1 MKKILSASNKH
12 DGLFKSLRTFACA
25 TENILPLHRNKPE
38 LKRICRSDEIR
49 WLLNTNETCLCS
61 VLYARWGMFL
71 MSFGFSHLS
80 SSYTQPHHTVHH
92 IPPLRMG
99 GCLSP
104 HEIANFLASGKNYFY
119 TISYLLMNQAHI
131 SKGVRVESFTAS
143 LQGVLDICRTNLP
156 PPASKSLHI

>member
-1 MKKILSASNKH
+1 MKKILFASNKH

-71 MSFGFSHLS
+71 MCVGFSHLPS
-80 SSYTQPHHTVHH
+80 
-92 IPPLRMG
+92 
-99 GCLSP
+99 
-104 HEIANFLASGKNYFY
+104 
-119 TISYLLMNQAHI
+119 
-131 SKGVRVESFTAS
+131 
-143 LQGVLDICRTNLP
+143 CRTLQQHSVLESTLATHGGPFGPQNATWNRQLPGIREKLFLHHKLSTDESDTYLEGRACRVFYDFATRCFRNLP
-156 PPASKSLHI
+156 TNGPPESANH

>member
-1 MKKILSASNKH
+1 MWLEIGVSVGWWEQRSLLILLILRMIFLQLLLKKSRVLCLMGFRVFIQKRDEYQIALCGRRGGRLAGKLMKKILFASNKH

-71 MSFGFSHLS
+71 MCVGFSHLPPVALNNN
-80 SSYTQPHHTVHH
+80 TQ
-92 IPPLRMG
+92 
-99 GCLSP
+99 
-104 HEIANFLASGKNYFY
+104 Y
-119 TISYLLMNQAHI
+119 
-131 SKGVRVESFTAS
+131 
-143 LQGVLDICRTNLP
+143 
-156 PPASKSLHI
+156 

>member
-1 MKKILSASNKH
+1 MKKILFASNKH
-12 DGLFKSLRTFACA
+12 DRLFKSLRTFACA
-25 TENILPLHRNKPE
+25 KENELPLHRNKPE
-38 LKRICRSDEIR
+38 HEGICRSEEILC
-49 WLLNTNETCLCS
+49 LLNTYETCLCS

-71 MSFGFSHLS
+71 MSFRFSHLS

-131 SKGVRVESFTAS
+131 SKGVRVESFTAL
-143 LQGVLDICRTNLP
+143 LQGVLDICWTNLP
-156 PPASKSLHI
+156 PASTNH